1 MRLIFRAALAALPFM
16 LAASAG
22 AQTPAGQNADGIAP
36 IGSVLPADVVR
47 DLPLGDTIYSVLEN
61 VQSEVISD
69 RFNSGGINVG
79 SDARLGGF
87 LGSWSQTMFR
97 VGDVDVTDP
106 SGSGAPLLFPDA
118 SLWQSVN
125 IATGLMPADVN
136 TPGLAVT
143 LDPRRAGS
151 TWTRMF
157 TGSGSGGSLAA
168 AAPANQPVPI
178 ARLSDFA
185 RGSGLIAGPLSD
197 RLSLVAAGTWAR
209 GAALLREQLASTK
222 STNVSGFAH
231 LVFAPRPDREW
242 RTLAWVQRTET
253 PFDSWQALGNPTA
266 TTDNTAVH
274 LQSTLERRPADG
286 ARWRVFAGYTQR
298 DRMNDPASTDLRLE
312 RISGGPVPG
321 LVDATADVTAR
332 RLSLGGRFAPYAAPD
347 SRHRLSY
354 GADAGYASTATSGL
368 FAGTVR
374 EQVNGIPA
382 RIWSYT
388 APGGSTSNRAVTTVS
403 AFARDIITLSPR
415 LTIDAGVRAEVIHGR
430 AEGAATA
437 VDWLTVLPHAYLRWQ
452 AGAQRALILGYAR
465 SAHALNQTW
474 LAFGDPAASIATVAA
489 AAAPSVVVTRVG
501 PGTGGNPA
509 LSGIDADL
517 KRPYTDEFVVGLEKR
532 RSAATRYSLTGIAR
546 RQGNTL
552 GVVNTLT
559 TIADYSTIAIQDAGK
574 DWVGPDDDRTL
585 LAYNRLPASFGR
597 DAYLVTNPD
606 QQAPTAFALRMQWE
620 YATPRLFMLF
630 GATASAAM
638 GPVSSRGYGPLEN
651 DQDQPGEVH
660 INPNAASYARGRLFN
675 DRAFTI
681 KWTTLYR
688 FPWDVTVAGIARYQ
702 DGQPFSRLVVV
713 PTLNQG
719 VEGIQ
724 AYPNAGSRY
733 TFIGTL
739 DLRLQKGIRAGGTR
753 VDAILDAYNLF
764 TRNNSVEEDIVTSP
778 AFRTPIAIQP
788 PRSVHVGL
796 RLTF

>member
-1 MRLIFRAALAALPFM
+1 MRFTLRAALAVLLPLM
-16 LAASAG
+16 LAASAAG
-22 AQTPAGQNADGIAP
+22 QTPQGTSAIIP
-36 IGSVLPADVVR
+36 VGSVLPADVVR
-47 DLPLGDTIYSVLEN
+47 DLPLGDTVYSILEN
-61 VQSEVISD
+61 TQSEVISD

-79 SDARLGGF
+79 GDARLGGF

-97 VGDVDVTDP
+97 VGDVDVSDP
-106 SGSGAPLLFPDA
+106 MGSGAPLLFPDA

-125 IATGLMPADVN
+125 VATGLMPADIN

-143 LDPRRAGS
+143 LEPRRAGS
-151 TWTRMF
+151 TWLRMLN
-157 TGSGSGGSLAA
+157 GVGSGGGLAVG
-168 AAPANQPVPI
+168 APAGQPAPI

-197 RLSLVAAGTWAR
+197 RVGLVAAGTWTR
-209 GAALLREQLASTK
+209 GAALSREQLASTR
-222 STNVSGFAH
+222 STNGSAFAH
-231 LVFAPRPDREW
+231 VVFTPQPGREW
-242 RTLAWVQRTET
+242 RTLGWVQRTET
-253 PFDSWQALGNPTA
+253 PFEYWQAFRNPTA
-266 TTDNTAVH
+266 TTQSNAIH

-286 ARWRVFAGYTQR
+286 ARWRVFAGFTQR
-298 DRMNDPASTDLRLE
+298 DRTNDAGANEPVLE
-312 RISGGPVPG
+312 RISGGPVSG
-321 LVDATADVTAR
+321 LVDAAADTTAR
-332 RLSLGGRFAPYAAPD
+332 RLSLGGRFAPSVPAG
-347 SRHRLSY
+347 SRHRVSF
-354 GADAGYASTATSGL
+354 GADLGYASTATSGL
-368 FAGTVR
+368 FRGTVR
-374 EQVNGIPA
+374 ELVNGIPA
-382 RIWSYT
+382 RIWTYG
-388 APGGSTSNRAVTTVS
+388 APGVATSNRAVTTVS
-403 AFARDIITLSPR
+403 AFATDVITLSPR
-415 LTIDAGVRAEVIHGR
+415 LMLDTGVRAEVVHGS

-437 VDWLTVLPHAYLRWQ
+437 VNWLSLLPHAYLRWQ
-452 AGAQRALILGYAR
+452 VGAQRALVLGYAR

-474 LAFGDPAASIATVAA
+474 LSFGDPAASVATVAA
-489 AAAPSVVVTRVG
+489 AGAPAVVVTRVG
-501 PGTGGNPA
+501 PGTGGTPSF
-509 LSGIDADL
+509 SGIDADL

-532 RSAATRYSLTGIAR
+532 RSEATRYSLTGIAR
-546 RQGNTL
+546 RQGQTL
-552 GVVNTLT
+552 GVVNTLAT
-559 TIADYSTIAIQDAGK
+559 PGDYSTISIPDAGK

-585 LAYNRLPASFGR
+585 VVYNRLPASFGR

-620 YATPRLFMLF
+620 YTTQRLFMLF

-651 DQDQPGEVH
+651 DQDQPGEIH
-660 INPNAASYARGRLFN
+660 TNPNAASYARGRLFN

-681 KWTTLYR
+681 KWATLYR

-739 DLRLQKGIRAGGTR
+739 DLRLQKGIRAGATR
-753 VDAILDAYNLF
+753 VDAIVDAYNLF

-788 PRSVHVGL
+788 PRSVHIGL
-796 RLTF
+796 RVTF